1 VKYVSSE
8 SSNIRFPAGKVFG
21 SFGTNIQT
29 VCKKEKSQVPYLIIG
44 CVREVE
50 RRGLKEQ
57 GIYRVSGLNSDVQ
70 KLKKAFE
77 SSK

>member
-1 VKYVSSE
+1 MIP
-8 SSNIRFPAGKVFG
+8 N
-21 SFGTNIQT
+21 
-29 VCKKEKSQVPYLIIG
+29 LIVV

-77 SSK
+77 NSEYLYLILS